1 MTDDTTP
8 TNGDQA
14 SEEHELQPRGDSDPA
29 THPTPPGNPPVDD
42 EAVEKAEDQL
52 GRVTGR

>member
-1 MTDDTTP
+1 MIDDTTP
-8 TNGDQA
+8 TNDDQA

-29 THPTPPGNPPVDD
+29 SHPTPPGNPPADD